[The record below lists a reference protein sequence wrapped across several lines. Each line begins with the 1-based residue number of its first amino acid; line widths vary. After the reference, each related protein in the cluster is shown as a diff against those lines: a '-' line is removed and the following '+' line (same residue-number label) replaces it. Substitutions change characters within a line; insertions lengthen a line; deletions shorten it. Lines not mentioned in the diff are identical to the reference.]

1 MFKRILVPTDGSAR
15 AEHSALA
22 AIELAKFLDASVVAL
37 YVYPPLHIYPTE
49 PFVATPELISAEAY
63 AKVQQ
68 KAAKRYLGAIVKA
81 AEAAGVP
88 CTPLGIEHDSPAAAI
103 VETASAADA
112 PCDLIFIGSHGRGV
126 VSQFFL
132 GSITTKVQ
140 ASCDIPVLVYRD
152 PAQRKPQPKTKAAKK
167 SAS

>member
-49 PFVATPELISAEAY
+49 PFVATPALISPEAY

-68 KAAKRYLGAIVKA
+68 KTARRYLDTIVKA

-88 CTPLGIEHDSPAAAI
+88 CMPLGIEHDSPAAAI

-152 PAQRKPQPKTKAAKK
+152 PAQRKVLSKTKAAKK
-167 SAS
+167 SAP